1 METTEQ
7 FLKGNLTRRHFLI
20 RMSALGVSLTA
31 IPAIVAACASGGAT
45 PLAPAGSV
53 NPATLSGTV
62 RYYKGPFASNEA
74 QLEADMVKAFNAKYP
89 NVKVVVEQFDWPS
102 SAQQITASLSSGSH
116 DVYYLPEDLYNQ
128 FGVVGGQLADLT
140 NYVNDASWKSEYD
153 QSQFWDAATAQG
165 QPVMGVPYI
174 WLVESHLFYNKDLFD
189 KAGIGSDWNASY
201 ENLRQTAI
209 KVNDQPNVYGMLLRN
224 SGGAN
229 YGRHDWYGF
238 ILRAGTDLLTPDK
251 KPGLNTP
258 DAVAAIQFL
267 GDLFNKDKSVAPFG
281 KYTWDAMRSLFIA
294 GKAGIMGDETTL
306 ATTIAGA
313 NPPASF
319 DWELAA
325 WPPGT
330 KNQGQFT
337 YRGFLVMSNKAT
349 NKDAAWEMM
358 KFWSSGA
365 VVVPYSDS
373 VSIASVRKD
382 AVSLGEFKN
391 SPKVA
396 GTLDLFAPLAKGPLA
411 SPKFN
416 SFFQPADAF
425 IDKVYA
431 GQMSAADALAQ
442 ADQQTQQ
449 ALGA

>member
-1 METTEQ
+1 
-7 FLKGNLTRRHFLI
+7 
-20 RMSALGVSLTA
+20 
-31 IPAIVAACASGGAT
+31 
-45 PLAPAGSV
+45 
-53 NPATLSGTV
+53 
-62 RYYKGPFASNEA
+62 
-74 QLEADMVKAFNAKYP
+74 
-89 NVKVVVEQFDWPS
+89 
-102 SAQQITASLSSGSH
+102 
-116 DVYYLPEDLYNQ
+116 
-128 FGVVGGQLADLT
+128 
-140 NYVNDASWKSEYD
+140 
-153 QSQFWDAATAQG
+153 
-165 QPVMGVPYI
+165 
-174 WLVESHLFYNKDLFD
+174 
-189 KAGIGSDWNASY
+189 
-201 ENLRQTAI
+201 
-209 KVNDQPNVYGMLLRN
+209 VNDQPNVYGMLLRN